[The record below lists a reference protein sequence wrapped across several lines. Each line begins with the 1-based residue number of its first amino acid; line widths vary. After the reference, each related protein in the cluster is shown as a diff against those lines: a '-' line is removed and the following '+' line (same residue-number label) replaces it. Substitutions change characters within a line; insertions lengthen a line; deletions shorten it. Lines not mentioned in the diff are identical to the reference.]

1 MQGDIPKQYFPL
13 AGKSVI
19 EHSLAPFLAEP
30 RVDGL
35 VVALHPD
42 DDVWPRIAP
51 HTKKPLLTVPGGAE
65 RSDSVLAALEAL
77 GERVGEQEWVLVHDA
92 ARPCLRTRDLAKL
105 IDTLEDDPVGG
116 LLAVP
121 AHDTLKRVSPDGRV
135 EATIDR
141 GQVWLAQTPQ
151 MFRLGP
157 LRGALREAAV
167 SGARVTDEAS
177 ALERVGFHPR
187 VVEGHSDN
195 LKVTRPADLRLA
207 ELLLNR
213 AHDQAGDPCA

>member
-1 MQGDIPKQYFPL
+1 MQGDVPKQYLPL

-19 EHSLAPFLAEP
+19 EHSLAPFLAEQ

-35 VVALHPD
+35 VVALRPD
-42 DDVWPRIAP
+42 DEVWPRVAP
-51 HTKKPLLTVPGGAE
+51 HTEKPLLTAPGGAE

-77 GERVGEQEWVLVHDA
+77 GERVGEDEWVLVHDA
-92 ARPCLRTRDLAKL
+92 ARPCLRIGDLAKL
-105 IDTLEDDPVGG
+105 IGTLEDDPVGG

-121 AHDTLKRVSPDGRV
+121 AHDTLKRVGPGGRV

-151 MFRLGP
+151 MFRLGL
-157 LRGALREAAV
+157 LRSALREAAA
-167 SGARVTDEAS
+167 SGTRITDEAS
-177 ALERVGFHPR
+177 ALERAGFHPR

-195 LKVTRPADLRLA
+195 LKVTRPADLHLA
-207 ELLLNR
+207 ELLLDR
-213 AHDQAGDPCA
+213 ARAGEPCA

>member
-1 MQGDIPKQYFPL
+1 MQGDVPKQYLPL

-19 EHSLAPFLAEP
+19 EHSLAPFLAER
-30 RVDGL
+30 RVEGL
-35 VVALHPD
+35 VIALHPD
-42 DDVWPRIAP
+42 DNVWPRIAP
-51 HTKKPLLTVPGGAE
+51 PTKKPMLTVPGGAE

-77 GERVGEQEWVLVHDA
+77 GDRVGDEEWVLVHDA
-92 ARPCLRTRDLAKL
+92 ARPCLRTGDLAKL
-105 IDTLEDDPVGG
+105 IGTLEDDPVGG

-135 EATIDR
+135 DSTIDR

-151 MFRLGP
+151 MFRLAL
-157 LRGALREAAV
+157 LRGALREAAA
-167 SGARVTDEAS
+167 SATRVTDEAS

-207 ELLLNR
+207 ELLLDR
-213 AHDQAGDPCA
+213 AHAQAGEPCA